1 LIFNPQNKKP
11 SNPLYNETWSKNIE
25 GIKRYNINNNL
36 NYKYLISSNEVVKD
50 YQVRAVPTLFILDK
64 DRVIRK
70 VIEGYEKG
78 TTDKEIRD
86 IINDL
91 INKKI

>member
-1 LIFNPQNKKP
+1 
-11 SNPLYNETWSKNIE
+11 
-25 GIKRYNINNNL
+25 L

-86 IINDL
+86 IINGL